1 STCIIPPEPFRNPVA
16 PILAATAV
24 CGVGMMNIR
33 AKIFGGQQDENPVVA
48 AKKPKGAKA
57 DTLNSIAVAREE
69 ARRSDTRDGDR
80 HRLPDE
86 QVTVTHNGENHAV
99 QLVNL
104 SGGGAM
110 VSGGFEPMLWDQVE
124 LHLGENGTIECAV
137 RWIKGDRIGLEFA
150 HETRLDC
157 SAGERAN
164 VLRAVIAKSFPD
176 VEIEAPIAAAQ
187 PAPPSGNEHRGGR
200 RHPLIWS
207 GVLHHDFQS
216 TPCRLRNLS
225 ETGAMI
231 ECSVALRIGAEPL
244 LELGE
249 EVHLGT
255 TVAWVAGD
263 TAGLRFSEPFDL
275 AELASSRP
283 EVASA
288 RWEAPS
294 YLKPGIAAAE
304 SPWDEQWDRMSLGE
318 LRQSLE
324 GYLKR

>member
-1 STCIIPPEPFRNPVA
+1 
-16 PILAATAV
+16 
-24 CGVGMMNIR
+24 MNIR
-33 AKIFGGQQDENPVVA
+33 AKIFGGKTEESPIVQ

-69 ARRSDTRDGDR
+69 TRRADTREGDR

-86 QVTVTHNGENHAV
+86 QVRVTHGDDTHDV

-110 VSGGFEPMLWDQVE
+110 IRARFEPMLWDRVE

-137 RWIKGDRIGLEFA
+137 RWLKGDRVGLEFA

-157 SAGERAN
+157 PAGERTK

-176 VEIEAPIAAAQ
+176 VELETPQADAD
-187 PAPPSGNEHRGGR
+187 APPVADENRGDK

-216 TPCRLRNLS
+216 STCRLRNIS
-225 ETGAMI
+225 ATGAMI
-231 ECSVALRIGAEPL
+231 ECGSPLRVGTEPMLALGQEIQLSA
-244 LELGE
+244 
-249 EVHLGT
+249 

-263 TAGLRFSEPFDL
+263 TAGLRFTKAFDL
-275 AELASSRP
+275 TLLASARP
-283 EVASA
+283 EVAAA
-288 RWEAPS
+288 RWERPS
-294 YLKPGIAAAE
+294 YLQPGAAAD

-324 GYLKR
+324 GFMKR